1 MYRGWELYIACEF
14 MIGRLEFSIR
24 VFSLFN
30 IGRQIAPQVV
40 FSRPVWTVR
49 MLFWS
54 DVADREM
61 LIFDSYWWKQLKL
74 CYQFGISCGLIGSLI
89 RKVNAFL
96 IRGPTWLTF
105 C

>member
-1 MYRGWELYIACEF
+1 MSRGWELYIACEF
-14 MIGRLEFSIR
+14 MIGRLELSTR

-49 MLFWS
+49 MLFWG
-54 DVADREM
+54 DDADREM
-61 LIFDSYWWKQLKL
+61 LIFDSYWWKQLKTSN
-74 CYQFGISCGLIGSLI
+74 QFGISCGLIGSLI
-89 RKVNAFL
+89 GKVNAFF